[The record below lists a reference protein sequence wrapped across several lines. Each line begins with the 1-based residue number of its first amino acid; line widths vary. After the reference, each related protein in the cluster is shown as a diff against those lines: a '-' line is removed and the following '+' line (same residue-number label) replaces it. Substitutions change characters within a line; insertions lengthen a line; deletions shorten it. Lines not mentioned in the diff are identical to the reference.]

1 MNEDQRRPNDHFL
14 ARHVFSLACFLL
26 EWSHM
31 HKRMRNEIAESV
43 MVFFYFDE
51 LELALTKSMLANA
64 PTNGDLEERH
74 WP

>member
-1 MNEDQRRPNDHFL
+1 
-14 ARHVFSLACFLL
+14 
-26 EWSHM
+26 M